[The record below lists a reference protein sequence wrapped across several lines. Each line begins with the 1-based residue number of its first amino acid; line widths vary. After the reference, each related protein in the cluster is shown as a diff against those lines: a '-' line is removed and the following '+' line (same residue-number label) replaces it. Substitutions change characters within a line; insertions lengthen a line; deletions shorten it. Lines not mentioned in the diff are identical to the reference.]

1 MGIKLEQKLKDVDVF
16 TSNSEATV
24 QVRPLQEGATLQ
36 IRLVDWSEVE
46 ASKIVIY
53 GTNEFMEDLEHA
65 LSVYNQE
72 RRVGGDPE
80 AYVHSVYKN
89 GVKIPA

>member
-16 TSNSEATV
+16 TSNADTTVSVKPLNGEAI
-24 QVRPLQEGATLQ
+24 LK
-36 IRLVDWSEVE
+36 ICLVDWSEVE
-46 ASKIVIY
+46 ASKVVIF

-72 RRVGGDPE
+72 RRVNGDPE
-80 AYVHSVYKN
+80 GYVQAVYKN